1 MKVKNNLTVDH
12 IKDAVMINL
21 LGKEQIE
28 MPLNAWFCEIM
39 VGLLAID
46 TRVWPKSMKALCET
60 QLAVWNVQ

>member
-28 MPLNAWFCEIM
+28 MSLNAWFCEIM

-46 TRVWPKSMKALCET
+46 MRVWPKSMKALCET